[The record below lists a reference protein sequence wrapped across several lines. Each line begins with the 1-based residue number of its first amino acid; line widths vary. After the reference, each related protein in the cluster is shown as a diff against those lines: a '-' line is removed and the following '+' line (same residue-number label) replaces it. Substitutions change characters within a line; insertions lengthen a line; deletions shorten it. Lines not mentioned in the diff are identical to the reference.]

1 MARRKDHSPDQLKEM
16 IRIAAANII
25 KDKGLRN
32 LTVRAV
38 AVTIGYAPGTI
49 YNFYKDM
56 DDLVTGVNLLTLGRL
71 ETFCRERTTHA
82 RSGFSKVR
90 ALAHAYVDFA
100 RDNLPLWE
108 AIFMRLPT
116 EPEGP
121 IAPAEVPEENK
132 QQILS
137 LFCMIEDI
145 LRESMQLSPSK
156 AKRSARLLWACLH
169 GIAVLTLD
177 GRLQLVGID
186 APDKIIDDL
195 LEKYFWRE
203 SHAEK

>member
-1 MARRKDHSPDQLKEM
+1 MARRKDHTPDQLKEM
-16 IRIAAANII
+16 IRNAAANII
-25 KDKGLRN
+25 KDKGLKK
-32 LTVRAV
+32 LTVRGV
-38 AVTIGYAPGTI
+38 AEVIGYSPGTI

-56 DDLVTGVNLLTLGRL
+56 DDLVTGVNLLTLSRL
-71 ETFCRERTTHA
+71 EAFCRERMALA
-82 RSGFSKVR
+82 RTDFSKIR

-108 AIFMRLPT
+108 SIFMRLPT
-116 EPEGP
+116 ESDGP
-121 IAPAEVPEENK
+121 IVPAEIPEENK

-137 LFCMIEDI
+137 LFCMIEDV
-145 LRESMQLSPSK
+145 LKEFMQLSPSK

>member
-1 MARRKDHSPDQLKEM
+1 MARRKDHAPDQLKEM
-16 IRIAAANII
+16 IQTVASGII
-25 KDKGLRN
+25 KDKGLKK
-32 LTVRAV
+32 LTVRGV
-38 AVTIGYAPGTI
+38 AEAIGYAPGTI

-56 DDLVTGVNLLTLGRL
+56 DALVTDVNLLTLGRL
-71 ETFCRERTTHA
+71 EAFCRERTSRA
-82 RSGFSKVR
+82 RTGFPKVR

-116 EPEGP
+116 DSEGP
-121 IAPAEVPEENK
+121 LVPDEVSEENK

-137 LFCMIEDI
+137 LFRMIEDI
-145 LRESMQLSPSK
+145 LKESMQLSSSK

-195 LEKYFWRE
+195 LERYFWRE
-203 SHAEK
+203 SHAKM